1 MNRIQSVK
9 EDLQASPVHLDPERA
24 LLVTDFYR
32 KHDDKSEPLMVRKA
46 KALRYIMANKSARVW
61 PGELIVGNM
70 GSERI
75 SALIQPELAG
85 VFMCEDL
92 LWVERRKTT
101 PLQISWKDK
110 AALLLRVIPY
120 WGTRNL
126 GFKAFRNKAK
136 LLRYIYEQLICT
148 YYLINEAG
156 GIGHFLPDYAKLA
169 RLGTRGYL
177 ASIEGKRGEFYDA
190 MRVACEAVEIFASRM
205 AEACR
210 TAAASESDRERR
222 AELTELARICDK
234 VPRNPAET
242 LHEALQAYWF
252 AHMCVNLE
260 SLNSAVSFGRM
271 DVDLYPYYEADLA
284 AGRITPERAEDLFLS
299 FAIKCAEHVFLLSD
313 RVTQYHGGYL
323 VVQSITMGGMDR
335 EGNDAANPL
344 TDIMLNVTE
353 KAGLR
358 DPNFVARVF
367 AGSSPAY
374 VDRVI
379 EVAGKGNGFPAI
391 FNDDAVIP
399 ALVAHGHPLSEARNW
414 ANVGC
419 VEPSLP
425 GKSFFSTDA
434 GLINLPIIL
443 EMALNRGKRF
453 GHRMG
458 IGARTPDPAGFKTM
472 DDVIEAF
479 RTQTEHMVKRM
490 IGDFHVIEAGN
501 RDIHPTPFSSML
513 VEDCVETGTDLN
525 AGGARYNSSGIQGV
539 GLADVADSLA
549 ALDLLVFREG
559 RYTMGQ
565 VVEALRTDFAGQE
578 AMRAALS
585 GAPKYGNDDPLPDG
599 YANLVAHIYHDALG
613 KHTNVRGGTY
623 VPGFYSVTCHVAF
636 GRYTGALPSGR
647 RKGEPFASAIG
658 PANCCDKLGPT
669 AMLNSVAKIDSSLIA
684 NGCALNLRF
693 DPSVVAGEKGH
704 EILKSL
710 TQGFFSQGGMQVQF
724 NIIDPDILED
734 ARANPGKYPGLVV
747 RVAGY
752 CAYFDDLSEGAKDEI
767 INRTRLLS

>member
-1 MNRIQSVK
+1 MNRFQAIKEELQSS
-9 EDLQASPVHLDPERA
+9 AVHLDPERA
-24 LLVTDFYR
+24 MLVTEFYR
-32 KHDDKSEPLMVRKA
+32 KHDDQSEPLMVRKA
-46 KALRYIMANKSARVW
+46 KALRYIMVNKSARVW
-61 PGELIVGNM
+61 PDELIVGNL

-101 PLQISWKDK
+101 PLKISWKDK
-110 AALLLRVIPY
+110 AALLTKVIPY
-120 WGTRNL
+120 WVPRNL
-126 GFKAFRNKAK
+126 GFKAFKNKAK
-136 LLRYIYEQLICT
+136 LLRYVYEQLVCT

-177 ASIEGKRGEFYDA
+177 SSIEGKQGEFYDA
-190 MRVACEAVEIFASRM
+190 VRIACEAVEILAGRM
-205 AEACR
+205 AKACR
-210 TAAASESDRERR
+210 ETATSEADPLRR
-222 AELTELARICDK
+222 IELEEIARICEK
-234 VPRNPAET
+234 VPREPAET
-242 LHEALQAYWF
+242 LHEALQAYWL
-252 AHMCVNLE
+252 AHMAVNLE

-271 DVDLYPYYEADLA
+271 DVDLYPYYAADLE
-284 AGRITPERAEDLFLS
+284 AGRITPELAEELLLS
-299 FAIKCAEHVFLLSD
+299 FAAKCAEHVFLLSD

-323 VVQSITMGGMDR
+323 VVQSITVGGMDR
-335 EGNDAANPL
+335 DGNDATNPL
-344 TDIMLNVTE
+344 TGIMLNVIE

-358 DPNFVARVF
+358 DPNFVARIF
-367 AGSSPAY
+367 AGSSPSY
-374 VDRVI
+374 VDRVM
-379 EVAGKGNGFPAI
+379 EVAQKGNGFPAI

-419 VEPSLP
+419 VEPSIP

-434 GLINLPIIL
+434 GLMNLPILL

-453 GHRMG
+453 GHRVG
-458 IGARTPDPAGFKTM
+458 IGTKTPDPTGFRSM

-479 RTQTEHMVKRM
+479 RAQTEYMVTRM
-490 IGDFHVIEAGN
+490 IDDFHVVEAGN

-513 VEDCVETGTDLN
+513 VEGCIETGTDLSG
-525 AGGARYNSSGIQGV
+525 GGALYNSSGIQGV

-549 ALDLLVFREG
+549 ALDLLVFQQK

-565 VVEALRTDFAGQE
+565 VVEALAADFAGHE
-578 AMRAALS
+578 AMRAALDR
-585 GAPKYGNDDPLPDG
+585 APKYGNDDPLPDG

-613 KHTNVRGGTY
+613 KHTNMRGGTY

-636 GRYTGALPSGR
+636 GRYTAALPSGR
-647 RKGEPFASAIG
+647 HKGEPFASAIG

-669 AMLNSVAKIDSSLIA
+669 AVLNSVAKVDSSLIA
-684 NGCALNLRF
+684 NGCALNMRF
-693 DPSVVAGEKGH
+693 DPSVVAGEKGK
-704 EILKSL
+704 EILTSL

-724 NIIDPDILED
+724 NVIDPDVLED

-767 INRTRLLS
+767 ISRTRLLS

>member
-1 MNRIQSVK
+1 MNRFQTIK
-9 EDLQASPVHLDPERA
+9 EELQASPVHLDPERA
-24 LLVTDFYR
+24 MLVTDFYR

-75 SALIQPELAG
+75 SAIIQPELVG
-85 VFMCEDL
+85 VLMCEDL
-92 LWVERRKTT
+92 LWIERRKTT
-101 PLQISWKDK
+101 PLKIAWKDR
-110 AALLLRVIPY
+110 AALLTKVIPY
-120 WGTRNL
+120 WGPRNL
-126 GFKAFRNKAK
+126 GVRAFKNKAK
-136 LLRYIYEQLICT
+136 LLRYIYEQLVCT

-169 RLGTRGYL
+169 KLGTRGYL
-177 ASIEGKRGEFYDA
+177 ADLEGKRGEFYDA
-190 MRVACEAVEIFASRM
+190 VRIACEAVEIFAARM
-205 AEACR
+205 ARAAR
-210 TAAASESDRERR
+210 KAAA
-222 AELTELARICDK
+222 AEGDPLWRVELEEIARICEK
-234 VPRNPAET
+234 VPREPAET
-242 LHEALQAYWF
+242 LHEALQAYWL
-252 AHMCVNLE
+252 AHMAVNLE

-271 DVDLYPYYEADLA
+271 DVDLYPFYAADLE
-284 AGRITPERAEDLFLS
+284 AGRITPERAEELLLS
-299 FAIKCAEHVFLLSD
+299 FAAKCAEHVFLLSN
-313 RVTQYHGGYL
+313 RVSQYHGGYL

-335 EGNDAANPL
+335 DGNEAVNPL
-344 TDIMLNVTE
+344 TYIMLNVTE

-374 VDRVI
+374 VDRVM
-379 EVAGKGNGFPAI
+379 EVAQRGNGFPAI

-434 GLINLPIIL
+434 GLTNLPIL
-443 EMALNRGKRF
+443 MEMALNRGKRF
-453 GHRMG
+453 GHRTG
-458 IGARTPDPAGFKTM
+458 IGARTPDPAGFRSM

-479 RTQTEHMVKRM
+479 RAQTEHMVKRM
-490 IGDFHVIEAGN
+490 IDDFHVIEAGN

-513 VEDCVETGTDLN
+513 VEGCLETGMDLS
-525 AGGARYNSSGIQGV
+525 AGGAMYNSSGIQGV

-549 ALDLLVFREG
+549 ALDRVVFQEG
-559 RYTMGQ
+559 RYSLAQ
-565 VVEALRTDFAGQE
+565 VVDALKTDFAGQE
-578 AMRAALS
+578 AMQAALAH
-585 GAPKYGNDDPLPDG
+585 APKYGNDDPLPDG
-599 YANLVAHIYHDALG
+599 YANLVAHIFHNALG
-613 KHTNVRGGTY
+613 KHTNLRGGTY

-658 PANCCDKLGPT
+658 PANGCDKLGPT
-669 AMLNSVAKIDSSLIA
+669 ALLNSVAKVDSSLIA

-693 DPSVVAGEKGH
+693 DPQVVAGEKGR
-704 EILKSL
+704 EILSSL

-724 NIIDPDILED
+724 NVVDPEVLED
-734 ARANPGKYPGLVV
+734 ARRNPGKYPGLVV

-752 CAYFDDLSEGAKDEI
+752 CAYFDDLSECAKDEI